1 MWSSS
6 SIVFLINYTRFHH
19 HTGLTFQNWS
29 KCTYSPQNLRNRFFE
44 FEMWIV
50 GKYLVLTHNM
60 LSTAKVSKSQVDQGE
75 LLVQQSKAY
84 NIYSTAAQLTL
95 QNCQMFYNF
104 TWPFHLKVKVL
115 SLEINYAKDRSKPM
129 MTTMAWCKPGHTSS
143 LIDHGAVWD
152 LLPWGAI
159 QEFFGMAMKRILKVM
174 MMVMTLP
181 SDENAE
187 SWLEVVTREESSCE
201 DRQSHRQ
208 AISHRCSHS
217 AHNPPHRL
225 HHLQICHN
233 FSSRIHHFSA
243 PRCASRFLCGIF
255 LSSRSGSGLSLSQGI
270 FTTLFSGE
278 LRHHYQPYV
287 SGFGVIFPYF
297 AYFSYFA
304 YF

>member
-19 HTGLTFQNWS
+19 HTCLTFQNWS

-75 LLVQQSKAY
+75 LLLQQSKAY

-159 QEFFGMAMKRILKVM
+159 QEFFGMAMKRIKVILMVMMKMLKVEWKWWQEKRAA
-174 MMVMTLP
+174 VRI
-181 SDENAE
+181 DK
-187 SWLEVVTREESSCE
+187 VI
-201 DRQSHRQ
+201 DRQFLTGAALPTS
-208 AISHRCSHS
+208 
-217 AHNPPHRL
+217 PPPSP
-225 HHLQICHN
+225 HLQICHN
-233 FSSRIHHFSA
+233 FSFHIHHFS
-243 PRCASRFLCGIF
+243 
-255 LSSRSGSGLSLSQGI
+255 GSPVCLQISLWDISQFMVWFRLFQGI
-270 FTTLFSGE
+270 FTTSFL
-278 LRHHYQPYV
+278 V
-287 SGFGVIFPYF
+287 SSTVVTNHTDLT
-297 AYFSYFA
+297 AV
-304 YF
+304 

>member
-1 MWSSS
+1 MRNLPNIWE
-6 SIVFLINYTRFHH
+6 IVWILNV
-19 HTGLTFQNWS
+19 NW
-29 KCTYSPQNLRNRFFE
+29 
-44 FEMWIV
+44 
-50 GKYLVLTHNM
+50 GKYLVLTSYM

-75 LLVQQSKAY
+75 LLLQQSKAY

-115 SLEINYAKDRSKPM
+115 SLEINYAKDRSKHM

-174 MMVMTLP
+174 MMEITFP
-181 SDENAE
+181 IDENAE
-187 SWLEVVTREESSCE
+187 SGMEVVTGEESSCE

-217 AHNPPHRL
+217 AHNPPPTVPRYVTISHPVFTIS
-225 HHLQICHN
+225 QPPGVPPDFFVGY
-233 FSSRIHHFSA
+233 FSVHGLVQV
-243 PRCASRFLCGIF
+243 SRFLKGYSQPFF
-255 LSSRSGSGLSLSQGI
+255 LVGS
-270 FTTLFSGE
+270 TTTTKHTE
-278 LRHHYQPYV
+278 PTV
-287 SGFGVIFPYF
+287 V
-297 AYFSYFA
+297 
-304 YF
+304 